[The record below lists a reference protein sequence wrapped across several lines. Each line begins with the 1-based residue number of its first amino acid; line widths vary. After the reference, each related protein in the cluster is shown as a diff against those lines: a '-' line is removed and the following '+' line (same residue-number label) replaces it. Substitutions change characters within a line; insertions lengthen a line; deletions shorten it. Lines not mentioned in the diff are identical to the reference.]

1 MERLSTSVLKSALI
15 HVCDLIVASEP
26 MLTELDSIIGDGDHG
41 YGMRDG
47 FSELRKYLAE
57 REFDSIYELLLNSGL
72 ELVKTMGG
80 ASGVI
85 FGTLFIGG
93 LSMTA
98 GKSELEAIDVVK
110 YFDESAK
117 SISRRGRT
125 HAGDK
130 TMLDALLPAVEAMY
144 HTLTTSDRI
153 SDVLAAAYE
162 GALIGV
168 EQTKTMVPRS
178 GRSKNFRDKALG
190 LPDPGAVS
198 TSIIFKGL
206 YEGISVNN
214 RKRD

>member
-1 MERLSTSVLKSALI
+1 MERLTTSVLKSALI
-15 HVCDLIVASEP
+15 HVCDLIVESEP

-47 FSELRKYLAE
+47 FSELRTMLTNQ
-57 REFDSIYELLLNSGL
+57 EFESIYELLRNSGL

-93 LSMTA
+93 LNMA
-98 GKSELEAIDVVK
+98 ANKSEFEASDVVK
-110 YFDESAK
+110 FFDESAK

-144 HTLTTSDRI
+144 ETLAISNRV
-153 SDVLAAAYE
+153 SDVFSAAYD
-162 GALIGV
+162 GALAGV
-168 EQTKTMVPRS
+168 EKTKTMVPRL
-178 GRSKNFRDKALG
+178 GRSKNFRDMALG

-206 YEGISVNN
+206 YEGISVEN
-214 RKRD
+214 RK

>member
-1 MERLSTSVLKSALI
+1 
-15 HVCDLIVASEP
+15 

-47 FSELRKYLAE
+47 FSELRNYLSDQ
-57 REFDSIYELLLNSGL
+57 EFDSIYELLRNSGL

-93 LSMTA
+93 LSMTSD
-98 GKSELEAIDVVK
+98 KSELKAIDVVK
-110 YFDESAK
+110 FFDESAK

-144 HTLTTSDRI
+144 QTLAISDRVTDI
-153 SDVLAAAYE
+153 FAAAYE
-162 GALIGV
+162 GALAGV
-168 EQTKTMVPRS
+168 EETKTMVPRL

-206 YEGISVNN
+206 YEGISTEN
-214 RKRD
+214 RK